1 MKGTVWSLILTLQRR
16 KDALRGKMTE
26 NPFPFQP
33 GAMLHDAIV
42 GAFRAT
48 GGSFEVWC
56 TENGIAP
63 AIARNA
69 TFGVGR
75 GPKGRALL
83 ARLIAAANPD
93 VVRAGYLAR
102 LKSHTEDLRKGV
114 A

>member
-1 MKGTVWSLILTLQRR
+1 M
-16 KDALRGKMTE
+16 RGKMAE
-26 NPFPFQP
+26 KSFPFQP
-33 GAMLHDAIV
+33 GVMLHEAIV

-56 TENGIAP
+56 AENGVAP
-63 AIARNA
+63 SIARNA
-69 TFGVGR
+69 TFGVAK

-83 ARLIAAANPD
+83 AKLIAAAGPE

-102 LKSHTEDLRKGV
+102 FRTHAEDLRKGV